1 MKALSIVAPN
11 GLKIASGQKV
21 LEVRSWVPSVAAG
34 EDLLIV
40 ENDIFLRADG
50 QTDDNGRPVAVVK
63 IKNVRPY
70 VESDIPLACASR
82 WAPGYFSWELSE
94 VRPIP
99 PTDLRIL
106 AARGIYEVD
115 FAPTRKEV
123 EK

>member
-11 GLKIASGQKV
+11 GLKIATGQKV
-21 LEVRSWVPSVAAG
+21 LEVRSWLPTIEAG

-40 ENDIFLRADG
+40 ENDIFLRTDG

-82 WAPGYFSWELSE
+82 WEPGYYSWELTE
-94 VRPIP
+94 VRPIKP
-99 PTDLRIL
+99 SDRKVL

-115 FAPTRKEV
+115 FETTFQRY
-123 EK
+123 